1 MTIRPIFLLLLTTSI
16 VTSIVLIVSCSTAS
30 TPDTVPWGGLI
41 FILVL
46 MGILFSFYKLYRRW
60 VTPISTHDDS
70 SQRDPNGL
78 QDPDI
83 HKQDLSTN
91 LYRATEG
98 DTNDNVPDTSDEI
111 RKLASRIRSL
121 EDSIETTTILR
132 RQKEEIEEDLKK
144 YVNGYNF
151 SILKMALNEL
161 IEAYEFAIEA
171 EEMLEK
177 SSFPESSEVKKYLS
191 PISMYLR
198 QGLEM
203 AGIEQFIPDT
213 GIPYQITSGCE
224 LGEKTPTT
232 DKELVGLISEVERAG
247 WKSTLPT
254 DSTQQEIVR
263 NAQVSVYVL
272 MEK

>member
-1 MTIRPIFLLLLTTSI
+1 MTELWVGLIFLL
-16 VTSIVLIVSCSTAS
+16 VLI
-30 TPDTVPWGGLI
+30 
-41 FILVL
+41 
-46 MGILFSFYKLYRRW
+46 GILSMVYKLYRLW

-70 SQRDPNGL
+70 SQIDPNGF
-78 QDPDI
+78 QDPNI
-83 HKQDLSTN
+83 HNQDLSTN
-91 LYRATEG
+91 VYQAAEG
-98 DTNDNVPDTSDEI
+98 DANDNVLDTSDAI
-111 RKLASRIRSL
+111 RNLASRIRSL
-121 EDSIETTTILR
+121 EDSIETTAILR

-191 PISMYLR
+191 PISMYLK

-203 AGIEQFIPDT
+203 AGIKQFIPDT

-224 LGEKTPTT
+224 LGEKTPTA
-232 DKELVGLISEVERAG
+232 DKELVGLISAVERAG

-254 DSTQQEIVR
+254 DSTQQEILK